1 MIFYFD
7 RFSEIEPF
15 SHLTND
21 QSYSYSVRWLW
32 NYLANLSFFMVYAI
46 IGGLIWIGS
55 NSIYKDYYFFIAKGS
70 SEYILERTGIEK
82 VRYAIRALKYFNKY
96 LGKVLNLQ
104 INDING
110 VISKLLSDPEMNRY
124 AAIRSV
130 YDSFQRDDKLEP
142 ITYIVKELDIQNAE
156 SFLKSQ
162 SLVDKM
168 KTWVTYIIASVIP
181 TVISVIQ
188 LIWSQ

>member
-1 MIFYFD
+1 MILMESFLNS
-7 RFSEIEPF
+7 FS
-15 SHLTND
+15 
-21 QSYSYSVRWLW
+21 
-32 NYLANLSFFMVYAI
+32 
-46 IGGLIWIGS
+46 
-55 NSIYKDYYFFIAKGS
+55 
-70 SEYILERTGIEK
+70 
-82 VRYAIRALKYFNKY
+82 
-96 LGKVLNLQ
+96 
-104 INDING
+104 
-110 VISKLLSDPEMNRY
+110 PEMNRY
-124 AAIRSV
+124 APIRSV
-130 YDSFQRDDKLEP
+130 YESFQRDDKLEP